1 MDNIWWNLIN
11 AINVFWKDTT
21 ILVVD
26 PAITRTVGP
35 VAKTQRDRVVGLH
48 TWQLDSTTHS

>member
-1 MDNIWWNLIN
+1 MDNIWWKLIN

-21 ILVVD
+21 ILVVY

-48 TWQLDSTTHS
+48 TWQLDSTTRS